1 MFKKSPID
9 TKVDETIMTLLAK
22 MEEVEDKSTT
32 EYASMVDQMSKLY
45 KLREENSVS
54 ADTWATIA
62 ANILGIVIILNHERA
77 NVIAT
82 KTLGLV
88 RKLF

>member
-9 TKVDETIMTLLAK
+9 AKVDETIMTLLAK